1 MNTVKATAAAAT
13 AIITAKAAAAAAIAA
28 ITDRRSADAASR
40 EPFPGGVF
48 MTKKRPS
55 RKKEDRFFL

>member
-1 MNTVKATAAAAT
+1 MNTVKAT
-13 AIITAKAAAAAAIAA
+13 AAAAIAA